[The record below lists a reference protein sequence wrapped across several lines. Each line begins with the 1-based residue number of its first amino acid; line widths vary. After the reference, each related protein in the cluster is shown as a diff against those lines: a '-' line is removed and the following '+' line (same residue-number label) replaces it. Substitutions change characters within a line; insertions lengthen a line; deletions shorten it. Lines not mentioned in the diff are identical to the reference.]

1 MTVKVLI
8 VDDHPIFRE
17 GMKVFLES
25 DPGLSVC
32 GEAADVESALQLVGS
47 ANPDIVLVDL
57 SLDGSNGLQ
66 LIDQVR
72 RNYPRVRMLVTTMHS
87 ELIYGERCIRA
98 GANGF
103 INKQEA
109 SANILSAIRR
119 IMQGELYLSRE
130 LVARL
135 VMKTGS
141 VDQSNGSPVSGL
153 SNRELEVF
161 TLLGSG
167 LSTKRIAGQLKLST
181 KTVDTH
187 KEHIKRKIGA
197 SDNSQLVVRAV
208 EWVMSTNSGNG
219 SLS

>member
-135 VMKTGS
+135 G
-141 VDQSNGSPVSGL
+141 DEDRIRGPEQ
-153 SNRELEVF
+153 
-161 TLLGSG
+161 
-167 LSTKRIAGQLKLST
+167 RIAGQRAFQQGARGVHAAGLGFEHQAHAGQLSSAPRRWIRT
-181 KTVDTH
+181 RSTSSARSVPATT
-187 KEHIKRKIGA
+187 R
-197 SDNSQLVVRAV
+197 SWWCVR
-208 EWVMSTNSGNG
+208 WSG
-219 SLS
+219 